1 MPPGFFDIQ
10 KTANQSN
17 WDDSCLSL
25 NSHKNSEEEGAGG
38 FHSLDLCASVV
49 VGGGAGA
56 GTERVDV
63 YQETVKRRK
72 SSVL

>member
-1 MPPGFFDIQ
+1 MPPGFSDIQ

-25 NSHKNSEEEGAGG
+25 NSHKNSEGG
-38 FHSLDLCASVV
+38 GGISQFRCVCASV
-49 VGGGAGA
+49 GGAGA

>member
-1 MPPGFFDIQ
+1 MRRSGG
-10 KTANQSN
+10 
-17 WDDSCLSL
+17 
-25 NSHKNSEEEGAGG
+25 GA